1 MVVQVIPKDKI
12 AKIKVYYNRNAAK
25 TMAQIQ
31 KVMKEAL
38 DIRESD
44 HALKG
49 YCDDAERALDEAKA
63 AINKILNGS
72 EDIELQPQ
80 NQHIR
85 KLQHELV
92 EQHNLASKSVPP
104 VVLSPFIAIAIPTPI
119 ITLPKIDASNISE
132 VSGVQ
137 EAPTFS
143 ISERDNI
150 LSNVLNEYLTPSIF
164 IDTKKSGIFN
174 TSETTNTGIPKI

>member
-1 MVVQVIPKDKI
+1 MSEITKI
-12 AKIKVYYNRNAAK
+12 AFEYLAPSKIKSITFVITKTAIPEYKAISILSNVNAAN
-25 TMAQIQ
+25 
-31 KVMKEAL
+31 
-38 DIRESD
+38 
-44 HALKG
+44 
-49 YCDDAERALDEAKA
+49 
-63 AINKILNGS
+63 AIIIPSIIKIISPKFKCLFF
-72 EDIELQPQ
+72 DWI
-80 NQHIR
+80 
-85 KLQHELV
+85 
-92 EQHNLASKSVPP
+92 NLASKSVPP

-119 ITLPKIDASNISE
+119 ITLPKIEASNISE